1 MHIPTN
7 GHEQGDIS
15 NDELLSNTSYFI
27 ASNPKVT
34 TKSKNEEIVGNTK
47 TESVNEEHQQQG
59 QIERSNGDES
69 NESENHDERKH
80 MFDNV
85 LNNEPNLY
93 DEHQEGQQEMDTNN
107 VDEYI
112 DEISTVENLYDH
124 ADKCVD
130 QRNQSIITDPFQFAL
145 TNVKVT
151 GKFTL

>member
-1 MHIPTN
+1 
-7 GHEQGDIS
+7 
-15 NDELLSNTSYFI
+15 
-27 ASNPKVT
+27 
-34 TKSKNEEIVGNTK
+34 
-47 TESVNEEHQQQG
+47 
-59 QIERSNGDES
+59 
-69 NESENHDERKH
+69 